1 MKYVAFTPFKYLQYV
16 EAVLTV
22 PITKETRGIIALD
35 SDGQPCAVIL
45 LDGWTHN
52 AATCHIAVQKPM
64 ALRGLL
70 TETAEYVFNTCQKQ
84 MLIGITESS
93 HKKALR
99 LNEHMGFTELYRIK
113 DCYAPGVDQIILQMK
128 KADCKYLTAEQRLQ
142 EVA

>member
-1 MKYVAFTPFKYLQYV
+1 MKYVAFDPFKHLQYV
-16 EAVLTV
+16 ESVLMV
-22 PITKETRGIIALD
+22 PISKETRGIVALD

-52 AATCHIAVQKPM
+52 AATCHIAIQKPM

-70 TETAEYVFNTCQKQ
+70 TEIAEYVFNICQKQ
-84 MLIGITESS
+84 MLIGIVEGS
-93 HKKALR
+93 HGKARR
-99 LNEHMGFTELYRIK
+99 LNDHMGFKEIYRIK

>member
-1 MKYVAFTPFKYLQYV
+1 MKYVAFDPFKHLRYV
-16 EAVLTV
+16 ESVLSV
-22 PITKETRGIIALD
+22 PISTATRGIVALD
-35 SDGQPCAVIL
+35 ALNNPCAVIL

-70 TETAEYVFNTCQKQ
+70 TETGEYVFNVCQKQ
-84 MLIGITESS
+84 MLIGIVESS
-93 HKKALR
+93 HDKAR
-99 LNEHMGFTELYRIK
+99 SLNEHMGFTEIYRIK

-128 KADCKYLTAEQRLQ
+128 KEDCKYLTAEQRLQ